1 MQTKT
6 LWLTIKTPKVLKERL
21 EMRPPENGLNLIE
34 IEDKSRRGL
43 HRYSENPFLSKAA
56 ANMRHGIKRITDKSG
71 HNSMIVSG
79 EGEVI
84 APAGFHQII
93 DVDKTQFVKLFVNG
107 VKALKELSGAGTKVF
122 ELLYLKVQENISN
135 DVIYI
140 SLSEIDQQVT
150 PMSKA
155 TYLKGMKELILK
167 DFIAESLTQNK
178 YFLNPDFMWNGDRLA
193 FVKEYRKV
201 KAIKKNEADT
211 RTLDLFDKS

>member
-1 MQTKT
+1 
-6 LWLTIKTPKVLKERL
+6 
-21 EMRPPENGLNLIE
+21 MRPLESSSNVVE

-43 HRYSENPFLSKAA
+43 QRYSENPFLPSAA
-56 ANMRHGIKRITDKSG
+56 ANMRHGVKRITDKSG
-71 HNSMIVSG
+71 HNSMIVSDQ
-79 EGEVI
+79 GEVI

-93 DVDKTQFVKLFVNG
+93 DVDKTQFVKLFING

-122 ELLYLKVQENISN
+122 ELLYLKVQENIGS

-140 SLSEIDQQVT
+140 SLSEVDQQVT

-167 DFIAESLTQNK
+167 DFIAESTTQNK

-201 KAIKKNEADT
+201 KATRRSEIDT
-211 RTLDLFDKS
+211 HSLNLFEEN

>member
-1 MQTKT
+1 MQIKT
-6 LWLTIKTPKVLKERL
+6 LWITIKTPKVLKERL
-21 EMRPPENGLNLIE
+21 KMRPPENGLNLVE
-34 IEDKSRRGL
+34 HEEKSRRGL
-43 HRYSENPFLSKAA
+43 QRYSENPFLSNAA
-56 ANMRHGIKRITDKSG
+56 ANTRHGVKRITDRSG

-93 DVDKTQFVKLFVNG
+93 DVDKTQFVKLFING

-122 ELLYLKVQENISN
+122 ELLYLKVQENIGS

-140 SLSEIDQQVT
+140 SLSEVDQQVT

-167 DFIAESLTQNK
+167 EFIAESLTQNK
-178 YFLNPDFMWNGDRLA
+178 YFLNPDYMWNGDRLA

-201 KAIKKNEADT
+201 KATKRIEQDT
-211 RTLDLFDKS
+211 KTLDMFDSK